1 MNLQVLVPVVFL
13 SSSFLLAQSELS
25 PASVPGSSISSDPG
39 HMIWISGKV
48 AVAGGSA
55 APDGVNVVLRCAGEE
70 RARVTSNVKG
80 DFSIMLG
87 GGAQGPG
94 ERQSV
99 SADWGSVMQGCEIDI
114 DSAEYASKPVPLFN
128 AGPEQINDVGTIV
141 LHPHAGTS
149 VETVSVTTLAAPDK
163 AKTNFAKGKEQEKKG
178 KWAAACNSFRR
189 AVQVY
194 PRYAVAWLEL
204 GRAQA
209 KQKDFTEARQS
220 FYQATSKDSHLLAGY
235 AELANLALRQQQ
247 WTELARV
254 TQDLLRLSP
263 DSSADAW
270 FLNSAANFNLGD
282 VPTAETSA
290 VRGLRID
297 SRRQVPQLEFLYAV
311 ILARKGALESAVA
324 HLETYLQLVPHAGDS
339 GTAAARLKEWKKA
352 LDESKSASR

>member
-1 MNLQVLVPVVFL
+1 MKLQALLPVIFL
-13 SSSFLLAQSELS
+13 SSSFLSAQSEMR
-25 PASVPGSSISSDPG
+25 PASVPGSSVGSDPG
-39 HMIWISGKV
+39 QTTWISGKL

-55 APDGVNVVLRCAGEE
+55 APDAVNVVLRCAGEE

-87 GGAQGPG
+87 RGAEH
-94 ERQSV
+94 ERQAIT
-99 SADWGSVMQGCEIDI
+99 ADWGSGMQGCEIDI
-114 DSAEYASKPVPLFN
+114 DSAEYASKPVPLFK
-128 AGPEQINDVGTIV
+128 AGPEQITDVGTIV

-163 AKTNFAKGKEQEKKG
+163 AKSNFAKGKEQEKKG
-178 KWAAACNSFRR
+178 KWAAACDYFRR
-189 AVQVY
+189 AIQVY

-209 KQKDFTEARQS
+209 KQKNFTEARQS
-220 FYQATSKDSHLLAGY
+220 FYEATSKDSHLLAGY

-247 WTELARV
+247 WKELAGV
-254 TQDLLRLSP
+254 TQELLRLSP

-290 VRGLRID
+290 ERGLRID
-297 SRRQVPQLEFLYAV
+297 SHRQIPQLEFLYAM

-324 HLETYLQLVPHAGDS
+324 HLETYLQLAPNASDS
-339 GTAAARLKEWKKA
+339 GTAAARLQELKKA
-352 LDESKSASR
+352 LNESKAASR